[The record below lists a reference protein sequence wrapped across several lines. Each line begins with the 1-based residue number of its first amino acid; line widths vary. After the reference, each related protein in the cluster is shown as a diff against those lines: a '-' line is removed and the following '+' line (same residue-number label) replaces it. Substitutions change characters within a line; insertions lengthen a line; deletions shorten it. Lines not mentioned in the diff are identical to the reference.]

1 MKRSIQL
8 RLARVAKNIIL
19 LNRLASVF
27 EDSFIRKLFERS
39 KTGIAAARAKLFAA
53 FDEAGKKNLMALR
66 VIEQLESMLDAF
78 IASDG
83 TVHKEKLPAPLR
95 GDKLRF
101 MRTEIENGDAL
112 YQAYTYLLIAGAHA
126 AKLQNEESAM
136 LAQHHEQIRE
146 LYLKAQDQMVEAL
159 HQMTAAL
166 SRVGQTTKAP
176 EKQPEAK
183 QPAAPVETKPAE
195 EQKPDLALDAVKN
208 QVDEVAA
215 DMTATVSDLTKSL
228 LRKARIVDA
237 DLGAAYVE
245 CLRHVFSVKGDN
257 FKVNP
262 QLNRDKDFFEDALHM
277 ALGSNE
283 PDLGEFVHSK
293 SKKTLYQA
301 YRSLLMVGRALGVIQ
316 FAQERPDLVLKSKTA
331 RELIVKAQQIAKKRM
346 ALTRSKLSILSDTPR
361 GTWHD
366 EDEDNDVAFG

>member
-27 EDSFIRKLFERS
+27 EDSFIQKLFERS

-53 FDEAGKKNLMALR
+53 FEEAGKKNLMALR
-66 VIEQLESMLDAF
+66 VVEQLESELNAF
-78 IASDG
+78 MASDG

-101 MRTEIENGDAL
+101 MRTEIENGEAL

-126 AKLQNEESAM
+126 AKLQNEESAV

-146 LYLKAQDQMVEAL
+146 LYLKAQEQMAEAL

-166 SRVGQTTKAP
+166 SRVGQSTKTP
-176 EKQPEAK
+176 DKQPT
-183 QPAAPVETKPAE
+183 APVPDKKPAVE
-195 EQKPDLALDAVKN
+195 EKKPDIALDAVKN
-208 QVDEVAA
+208 QIDEVAA
-215 DMTATVSDLTKSL
+215 DMTAAVSDLTKSL

-237 DLGAAYVE
+237 DLGESYVE
-245 CLRHVFSVKGDN
+245 CIRHVFNMAGDK

-277 ALGSNE
+277 DLGSNE

-346 ALTRSKLSILSDTPR
+346 ALTRSKLSVLSDTPR

-366 EDEDNDVAFG
+366 EDEDYDVAFG